1 MLKKNRIR
9 DLTNLEVPDEL
20 KLENHERRPN
30 NAVFDRID
38 LVIEFQSGKDNI
50 GAIVTGYVD
59 AILKHD
65 TIVKEI
71 ELKMILIDEIKK
83 SYRKKVRL
91 FRNLDNT
98 WNLIYTNPIEFTEYC
113 DLLPKMK
120 NIEKRLEMIDD
131 IEVKSRLTMQYER
144 FKLLEPFCSRQK
156 IIYELYQKARKEKE
170 TVTKEYIE
178 AEKHLNELKDI
189 EKGLASLISDD
200 HMIADD
206 KGISLTDLFP
216 NIHIV
221 YILKK
226 INQFSVENLPYG
238 EVMKAIARSKSPHR
252 IEVKRYDYRYNVFEK
267 KWYSIDE
274 LRRNG
279 VLIENPILRSKIL
292 VVFAFLF
299 SYLLFFCLPLFTSV
313 YLCLPAFSIFLLFI
327 FFLFLHIGFLFGN
340 SLVSLEIA
348 FISAAA
354 KGEIKIVRQYI
365 AEGEDPNCTDL
376 TGNTAIVA
384 AAVNKHIEVVEL
396 LHEKGGNINCRDKN
410 AMTPLLYV
418 ITRGYQD
425 LVRLL
430 LAYGADKTCV
440 DRNAHDCFY
449 YAILSNNLILVKM
462 FYNSIMK
469 NAKEKLWGFTPLHI
483 AANNGSMSVVEFLL
497 TEKCSIY
504 QLDYKNKTAEE
515 IAKIAKH
522 YHIEKRLS
530 EERINA
536 CGQCIYYDKEKQF
549 QLWIGDS
556 SCLEM
561 EWIIDL
567 DFNAIIYFHQE
578 ERVPLPAQWLQNQGK
593 YKDNIKKLTQQHQ
606 MTLLPGSPTKKT
618 LLIKNGN
625 ESNKT
630 SNSSPRKST
639 ALVVLE
645 KQNEIEEEEELS
657 DIDEPKENSKR
668 KSSISSSSTPAKQK
682 KSQFLHIKTSPTK
695 KKSATAIA
703 EEDEDDDDEELHRAM
718 LNNQQLDEI
727 AFHPFYIPIDP
738 DEGDNADQWK
748 ELQEYIPSVMDIL
761 PFYHLHANEE
771 LLARQ
776 SSYSTIA
783 NSVGGD
789 DSDNQSTFSRKS
801 LLSQI
806 TSLSNNNN
814 NNNIKSKT
822 TIMKKVLI
830 CDDHGNSLSPAMAMT
845 YLLLKQS
852 MRVDETI
859 EKMKEC
865 RPSVEVG
872 PTIRKG
878 LQQLQYKYDEK
889 VLQRLNQRLRGSVV
903 TSVAF

>member
-1 MLKKNRIR
+1 MIKKNRIR
-9 DLTNLEVPDEL
+9 DLTSLEVPDEL
-20 KLENHERRPN
+20 KLENHERRSN

-50 GAIVTGYVD
+50 GAIVQGYID

-83 SYRKKVRL
+83 QYRKKVRL

-120 NIEKRLEMIDD
+120 NIEKRLELIDD
-131 IEVKSRLTMQYER
+131 IEVKSRLTMQFER

-156 IIYELYQKARKEKE
+156 IIYELYQTARKEKE
-170 TVTKEYIE
+170 AVTKEYIE

-189 EKGLASLISDD
+189 EKNLSSLISDD
-200 HMIADD
+200 HMIADE

-216 NIHIV
+216 NIHIG
-221 YILKK
+221 YILTK
-226 INQFSVENLPYG
+226 INQYAVESLPYS

-279 VLIENPILRSKIL
+279 VLIENPILRSKIVFL
-292 VVFAFLF
+292 IFFSFSSVILCFSVLLFVWFLSFPFYFLCSSFCIDFLFAFI
-299 SYLLFFCLPLFTSV
+299 SC
-313 YLCLPAFSIFLLFI
+313 
-327 FFLFLHIGFLFGN
+327 H
-340 SLVSLEIA
+340 LEIA

-430 LAYGADKTCV
+430 LAYGADKSCV
-440 DRNAHDCFY
+440 DRNSHDCFY
-449 YAILSNNLILVKM
+449 YAILSNNLLLVKQ
-462 FYNSIMK
+462 FYQAIMK

-483 AANNGSMSVVEFLL
+483 AANNGSLAIVEFLL

-515 IAKIAKH
+515 IAKLAKH
-522 YHIEKRLS
+522 YHIEKRLY

-556 SCLEM
+556 SCLDM

-567 DFNAIIYFHQE
+567 DFNAVIYFHQE
-578 ERVPLPAQWLQNQGK
+578 ERVPLGAQWLQNQGK
-593 YKDNIKKLTQQHQ
+593 FKENIKKLTQQHQ
-606 MTLLPGSPTKKT
+606 TTPLIPPGSSSKKS
-618 LLIKNGN
+618 LLLKNGSDIKVN
-625 ESNKT
+625 NT
-630 SNSSPRKST
+630 SPRKST

-645 KQNEIEEEEELS
+645 KQNEVEEEEDLS

-668 KSSISSSSTPAKQK
+668 KSLLSSSSPSKQK
-682 KSQFLHIKTSPTK
+682 KSQFLHIKTSPSK
-695 KKSATAIA
+695 KKSSQRIA
-703 EEDEDDDDEELHRAM
+703 EEEEDDDDDELERAM
-718 LNNQQLDEI
+718 LNNQQPDEI
-727 AFHPFYIPIDP
+727 AFHSFHIPIDP
-738 DEGDNADQWK
+738 DEGDNSDQWK

-783 NSVGGD
+783 NSIGG
-789 DSDNQSTFSRKS
+789 DSDNHSAFSRKS

-806 TSLSNNNN
+806 TSLSNN
-814 NNNIKSKT
+814 KPKT

-830 CDDHGNSLSPAMAMT
+830 CDDHGNSLSPAMATT

-878 LQQLQYKYDEK
+878 LHELQYKYDEK